1 MAVLSNL
8 ETEQEKDEEAQR
20 EAKRRKNA
28 EKRQQEIVAGS
39 GANGQVAALDGVR
52 YTGTFGV
59 SFAPE
64 KTMTK
69 QELRVA
75 RKNGTLMEAEV
86 EDTGHGKLAVMPAKR
101 QAGFE
106 VARRNYLI
114 KKSKKIDKMKVCICC
129 SVFRRACHS
138 FRVRLC

>member
-1 MAVLSNL
+1 M
-8 ETEQEKDEEAQR
+8 
-20 EAKRRKNA
+20 
-28 EKRQQEIVAGS
+28 AGS

-59 SFAPE
+59 SFAPD

-75 RKNGTLMEAEV
+75 RLNGTLMEAEV
-86 EDTGHGKLAVMPAKR
+86 VDTGHGKLAVMPAKR

-114 KKSKKIDKMKVCICC
+114 KKSKKIEKAKVCICC
-129 SVFRRACHS
+129 IVYACAYACVQLGIHTCMYQCMYAFMFVSVNVCMCEMIPYPLR
-138 FRVRLC
+138 